1 MLDKK
6 PKRCKLT
13 AIRRILLFSLFALI
27 FLSGN
32 SQNQSIDSI
41 TNQINPSISKTDTI
55 NSLSEIKKQ
64 GNYSAYF
71 NHQEETFC
79 KKMLRGTKYVVGF
92 NLTMGAYLVI
102 APENVSKW
110 GKKDKFKIPTIKNQ
124 YYESFTKPPVIDHDL
139 WYINY
144 IGHPYQGGYYYNTV
158 RSQGAS
164 FWQSSLFCIGQSV
177 LWEYGWEAG
186 MEQPSIQDLITTP
199 FIGILVG
206 ELSHV
211 ATVKLSKNGFR
222 WYEKV
227 LTCILNPSYAI
238 NNNFKFNKRKAVQ
251 QLKP

>member
-1 MLDKK
+1 MNNY
-6 PKRCKLT
+6 T
-13 AIRRILLFSLFALI
+13 LF
-27 FLSGN
+27 FLSALLIYPSVKAQNKSADSIFISSNTSISFFDTLNLNQKLN
-32 SQNQSIDSI
+32 SQNNQYSIH
-41 TNQINPSISKTDTI
+41 
-55 NSLSEIKKQ
+55 L
-64 GNYSAYF
+64 
-71 NHQEETFC
+71 NHQKDNFC

-110 GKKDKFKIPTIKNQ
+110 GKKDKFKLPTIIDQ
-124 YYESFTKPPVIDHDL
+124 YYNSFTKPPVIDHDL

-211 ATVKLSKNGFR
+211 ATIKLSKNGFR
-222 WYEKV
+222 WYEAALV
-227 LTCILNPSYAI
+227 CILNPSYAI
-238 NNNFKFNKRKAVQ
+238 NNNFKFNNRTAV
-251 QLKP
+251 LKSKP